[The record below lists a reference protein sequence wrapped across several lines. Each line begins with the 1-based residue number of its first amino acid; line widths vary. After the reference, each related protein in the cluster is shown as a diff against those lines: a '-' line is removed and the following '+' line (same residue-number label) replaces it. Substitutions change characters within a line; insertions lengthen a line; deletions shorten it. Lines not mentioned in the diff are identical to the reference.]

1 MTIQESGGSPRRIH
15 LRGTP
20 PDTPLDRLIL
30 GNKPMPAPFVRASE
44 DLGDEIVIT
53 VKVTRRN
60 FRDFAYLNVD
70 EMCPAPDAPGY
81 EECARSLAA
90 EKGISEESAREAI
103 AQGRATFTAAEEV
116 AWNRFKTS
124 RIEDQAAKFIHER
137 AVYSSNFDTLFAE
150 ITNDSP
156 LEARVLKR
164 EAERIRD
171 EYEAAKP
178 RPAVTETR
186 GGKPAKWTT
195 EAKRE
200 FQTAAGRAV
209 RVFRDFDALEPDDAY
224 GFEETLGEFPQEH
237 RALARELLDDAALTP
252 AQRACKYV
260 AETTDTPTK
269 ALSTL
274 ERIFN
279 ARKK

>member
-1 MTIQESGGSPRRIH
+1 MTIQESSGPLRIH

-20 PDTPLDRLIL
+20 ETQLTRLIL
-30 GNKPMPAPFVRASE
+30 GDKPMPAPLVRAVE
-44 DLGDEIVIT
+44 DLGDTIVIT

-60 FRDFAYLNVD
+60 FRDLAYLDVD
-70 EMCPAPDAPGY
+70 EMCPAPDALGY
-81 EECARSLAA
+81 EECVHSFAA

-103 AQGRATFTAAEEV
+103 AQGRATFTAVEEV
-116 AWNRFKTS
+116 AWNRFKAS
-124 RIEDQAAKFIHER
+124 GIENEAAKFVHER
-137 AVYSSNFDTLFAE
+137 AVYSSNDTLFAE
-150 ITNDSP
+150 ITNGSP
-156 LEARVLKR
+156 LEARMLKR

-171 EYEAAKP
+171 EHEAAKP
-178 RPAVTETR
+178 RPAVTEAR

-195 EAKRE
+195 EARRE
-200 FQTAAGRAV
+200 FQSAAGRAF
-209 RVFRDFDALEPDDAY
+209 RVFRDFDALESDDTY
-224 GFEETLGEFPQEH
+224 GFDETIAEFPPEH
-237 RALARELLDDAALTP
+237 RAIARELLDDSALTP

-260 AETTDTPTK
+260 ADTTDTPTK